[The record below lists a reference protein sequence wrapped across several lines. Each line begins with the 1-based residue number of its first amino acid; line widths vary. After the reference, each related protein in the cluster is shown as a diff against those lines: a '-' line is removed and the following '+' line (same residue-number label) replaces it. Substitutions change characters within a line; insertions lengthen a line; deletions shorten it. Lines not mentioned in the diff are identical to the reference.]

1 MTRYATNTTVSTERT
16 RAEIERTLMR
26 YGATSFAYGWEGNK
40 SLIGFQMAGRRIRF
54 ILPLPNPEER
64 RFTHT
69 PTGYVRTKAAAVK
82 EYEQASRAR
91 WRALGLVVKAKLE
104 AVESGITTFED
115 EFLAHILL
123 PNGQTYGEFAIP
135 QIDAVYESGGVPQL
149 LPGLEPEDAP
159 LLLGSGR

>member
-16 RAEIERTLMR
+16 RGEIERTLQR
-26 YGATSFAYGWEGNK
+26 YGATSFAYGWEGNAA
-40 SLIGFQMAGRRIRF
+40 LIGFQMTGRRVRF
-54 ILPLPNPEER
+54 ILPLPDPEDR
-64 RFTHT
+64 AFTHT
-69 PTGYVRTKAAAVK
+69 PTGYLRTRANAAK

-91 WRALGLVVKAKLE
+91 WRALALVVKAKLE

-135 QIDAVYESGGVPQL
+135 QLDAVYASGEVPRL
-149 LPGLEPEDAP
+149 IPGLTAIPQIGD
-159 LLLGSGR
+159 GS